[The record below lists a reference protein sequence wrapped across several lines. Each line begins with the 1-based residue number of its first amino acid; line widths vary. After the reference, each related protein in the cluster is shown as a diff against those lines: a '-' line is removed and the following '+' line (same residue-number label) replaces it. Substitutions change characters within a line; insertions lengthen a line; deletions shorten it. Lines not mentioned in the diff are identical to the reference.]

1 MKLGG
6 GRGVLAVVGL
16 PQAGQPG
23 VGQVSA
29 PLGQPQLAFDQGDHR
44 QVIDRRHI
52 PDVHQALGLGQFGK
66 SMGKLPTPP
75 FEAGDDAVP
84 DQHADI
90 AAGTGLGQAGAQTRQ
105 AGLGLVTHQQ
115 QVAFV
120 QRQAC
125 AHGIQALGRQPM
137 QALKALADFI
147 QGTQDLPPRL
157 QHPRPVVMGQGFKQG
172 VTDALRQFQRFAVQ
186 ATGAPQVGIDDRQV
200 GQGREAHQALA
211 VTLLRQAFQRLLAI
225 ALGQLTVSAPTG
237 NNPAQRQPLGQH
249 GFLRGGRWRRQEAAE
264 VAGQLLRCIQLACE
278 PQRPAVQHD
287 QTRRADQQAVGQVHL
302 PAQQHADVLLCQQLL
317 FGQVLHQV
325 RRHIQMP
332 GPQRLLHRLVD
343 QALGVKPAT
352 GAQVQAGRRQG
363 GAFLAAGAQQVGEQ
377 MVIAVPVPL
386 LIQRHQEHLMSL
398 QIAQDF
404 CAVMGLADGVA

>member
-1 MKLGG
+1 
-6 GRGVLAVVGL
+6 
-16 PQAGQPG
+16 
-23 VGQVSA
+23 
-29 PLGQPQLAFDQGDHR
+29 
-44 QVIDRRHI
+44 
-52 PDVHQALGLGQFGK
+52 
-66 SMGKLPTPP
+66 
-75 FEAGDDAVP
+75 
-84 DQHADI
+84 
-90 AAGTGLGQAGAQTRQ
+90 
-105 AGLGLVTHQQ
+105 
-115 QVAFV
+115 
-120 QRQAC
+120 
-125 AHGIQALGRQPM
+125 
-137 QALKALADFI
+137 
-147 QGTQDLPPRL
+147 
-157 QHPRPVVMGQGFKQG
+157 MGQGFKQG

-186 ATGAPQVGIDDRQV
+186 ATGAPQVGIGDCQV

-249 GFLRGGRWRRQEAAE
+249 GFLRGGRRGRQEAAE
-264 VAGQLLRCIQLACE
+264 VTGQLLRCIQLACE
-278 PQRPAVQHD
+278 PKRPAVQHD

-317 FGQVLHQV
+317 FGQVLHQI
-325 RRHIQMP
+325 RRYIQVP

-352 GAQVQAGRRQG
+352 GAQVQTGRRQG

-377 MVIAVPVPL
+377 VVVAVPMAL
-386 LIQRHQEHLMSL
+386 LVQRHQEHLMSL